1 MKDATHI
8 AVLLDRSGSMGSVK
22 DETISGF
29 NYFLKE
35 QKATGDNASF
45 TLVQFDSES
54 TDVMHEAR
62 PVRDVPDL
70 NGDTYQPR
78 GSTPLLDALG
88 ETINS
93 TGRTLAAIPEP
104 NRPDKVVF
112 VVITDGEEN
121 ASHKF
126 KKVQV
131 KEMIDHQTAKYNW
144 QFVYLGAN
152 QDAFAEAGAIGIAKA
167 NAANYDPIYTDMA
180 YASTSL
186 NIANYRR
193 TAQAAKLK
201 YSEKQRADM
210 VEPKPEVD
218 EDEKP

>member
-8 AVLLDRSGSMGSVK
+8 AVLLDRSGSMAAVK

-35 QKATGDNASF
+35 QKAAGDNAAF

-54 TDVMHEAR
+54 TDVVHEAR

-70 NGDTYQPR
+70 NGETYQPR

-88 ETINS
+88 QTIKS
-93 TGRTLAAIPEP
+93 TGRTLAAIPET

-121 ASHKF
+121 ASHQFTKS
-126 KKVQV
+126 QV
-131 KEMIDHQTAKYNW
+131 KEMINHQTEKYAW
-144 QFVYLGAN
+144 QFIYLGAN
-152 QDAFAEAGAIGIAKA
+152 QDAFAEAGAVGIAMA
-167 NAANYDPIYTDMA
+167 NAANFTPAHMA
-180 YASTSL
+180 TAFAGTAANVAQYRKSGRASSL
-186 NIANYRR
+186 N
-193 TAQAAKLK
+193 
-201 YSEKQRADM
+201 YSDKQRAEM
-210 VEPKPEVD
+210 VKPEVD
-218 EDEKP
+218 EDKKA

>member
-8 AVLLDRSGSMGSVK
+8 AVLLDRSGSMDAVK

-35 QKATGDNASF
+35 QKAAGNNASL

-54 TDVMHEAR
+54 TDVVHEAK

-88 ETINS
+88 QTINS
-93 TGRTLAAIPEP
+93 TGRTLAAIPET

-112 VVITDGEEN
+112 VVITDGQEN

-126 KKVQV
+126 TKSQV
-131 KEMIDHQTAKYNW
+131 KEMINHQGEKYNW
-144 QFVYLGAN
+144 QFIYLGAN
-152 QDAFAEAGAIGIAKA
+152 QDAFAEAGAVGIAMA
-167 NAANYDPIYTDMA
+167 NAANFDAAYTDMA

-186 NIANYRR
+186 NVARYRR
-193 TAQAAKLK
+193 TAQAANLN
-201 YSEKQRADM
+201 YSDKQRAGM
-210 VEPKPEVD
+210 VKPEVD
-218 EDEKP
+218 EDKEA

>member
-8 AVLLDRSGSMGSVK
+8 AVLLDRSGSMEAVK

-35 QKATGDNASF
+35 QKAAGDNASF
-45 TLVQFDSES
+45 TLVQFDSQS
-54 TDVMHEAR
+54 TDVVHEAR
-62 PVRDVPDL
+62 PVRDVPNL

-93 TGRTLAAIPEP
+93 TGRTLAAIPDP

-126 KKVQV
+126 TKSQV
-131 KEMIDHQTAKYNW
+131 KEMIGHQTEKYNW
-144 QFVYLGAN
+144 QFIYLGAN
-152 QDAFAEAGAIGIAKA
+152 QETAEQDMRRVSSILTS
-167 NAANYDPIYTDMA
+167 NAQIWYSLKWTRTKKRN
-180 YASTSL
+180 TSHQ
-186 NIANYRR
+186 Y
-193 TAQAAKLK
+193 
-201 YSEKQRADM
+201 KQRGLVSETAGPFFFLLS
-210 VEPKPEVD
+210 VY
-218 EDEKP
+218 

>member
-29 NYFLKE
+29 NDFLKE
-35 QKATGDNASF
+35 QKAAGDNASF

-54 TDVMHEAR
+54 TDVVHEAK
-62 PVRDVPDL
+62 PVRAVPDL
-70 NGDTYQPR
+70 NQATYQPR

-88 ETINS
+88 QTINS
-93 TGRTLAAIPEP
+93 TGRTLAAIPET

-126 KKVQV
+126 TKKQV
-131 KEMIDHQTAKYNW
+131 KQMIDHQTEKYDW

-152 QDAFAEAGAIGIAKA
+152 QDAFAEAGAVGISMAK
-167 NAANYDPIYTDMA
+167 AANYSP
-180 YASTSL
+180 ASMKRAFAGTSF
-186 NIANYRR
+186 NVAEYRR
-193 TAQAAKLK
+193 TGVAASLE
-201 YSEKQRADM
+201 YSDEQRGRMMKED
-210 VEPKPEVD
+210 KD
-218 EDEKP
+218 EA

>member
-8 AVLLDRSGSMGSVK
+8 AVLLDRSGSMGAVK

-35 QKATGDNASF
+35 QKAAGDNASF

-54 TDVMHEAR
+54 TDVVHEAR

-70 NGDTYQPR
+70 NQDTYQPR

-88 ETINS
+88 STINS
-93 TGRTLAAIPEP
+93 TGKTLAAIPEA

-126 KKVQV
+126 TKTQV
-131 KEMIDHQTAKYNW
+131 KEMIDHQTEKYKW

-152 QDAFAEAGAIGIAKA
+152 QDAFAEAGAVGIAMA
-167 NAANYDPIYTDMA
+167 NAANYAPLYTEMA
-180 YASTSL
+180 FEGTS
-186 NIANYRR
+186 ANVAQYRR
-193 TAQAAKLK
+193 TGMVSSLK
-201 YSEKQRADM
+201 YSDEQRDRM
-210 VEPKPEVD
+210 VNGDAE
-218 EDEKP
+218 EDEKA

>member
-8 AVLLDRSGSMGSVK
+8 AVLLDRSGSMADVK

-35 QKATGDNASF
+35 QKTAGDNASF

-54 TDVMHEAR
+54 TDVVHEAR

-70 NGDTYQPR
+70 NQDTYQPR

-88 ETINS
+88 QTINS
-93 TGRTLAAIPEP
+93 TGRALAAIPEA

-112 VVITDGEEN
+112 VVITDGQEN
-121 ASHKF
+121 ASHQFTKAR
-126 KKVQV
+126 V
-131 KEMIDHQTAKYNW
+131 KEMIDHQTGKYNW

-152 QDAFAEAGAIGIAKA
+152 QDAFAEAGAVGIAMA
-167 NAANYDPIYTDMA
+167 NAANFTPANMQVA
-180 YASTSL
+180 FAGTSENL
-186 NIANYRR
+186 ANYRR
-193 TAQAAKLK
+193 SGRPESLQ
-201 YSEKQRADM
+201 YSPQQRSDMMSPEAD
-210 VEPKPEVD
+210 KD
-218 EDEKP
+218 EEA

>member
-8 AVLLDRSGSMGSVK
+8 AVLLDRSGSMADVK

-35 QKATGDNASF
+35 QKTAGDNASF

-54 TDVMHEAR
+54 TDVVHEAR

-70 NGDTYQPR
+70 NKDTYQPR

-88 ETINS
+88 QTIDS
-93 TGRTLAAIPEP
+93 TGRTLAAIPEA

-112 VVITDGEEN
+112 VVITDGQEN
-121 ASHKF
+121 ASHHFTKAR
-126 KKVQV
+126 V
-131 KEMIDHQTAKYNW
+131 KEMIDHQTGKYNW

-152 QDAFAEAGAIGIAKA
+152 QDAFAEAGAVGIGMA
-167 NAANYDPIYTDMA
+167 NAANFTPANTIVAFRGTA
-180 YASTSL
+180 VNVAS
-186 NIANYRR
+186 YRR
-193 TAQAAKLK
+193 SGRASSLE
-201 YSEKQRADM
+201 YSNEQREEM
-210 VEPKPEVD
+210 MSPE
-218 EDEKP
+218 EDKEE

>member
-1 MKDATHI
+1 MCLQRKRRRKRNERRNAYRGI
-8 AVLLDRSGSMGSVK
+8 AGSFGINGAVK

-35 QKATGDNASF
+35 QKAAGDNASF

-54 TDVMHEAR
+54 TDVVHEAR

-93 TGRTLAAIPEP
+93 TGRTLAAIPET

-126 KKVQV
+126 TKSQV
-131 KEMIDHQTAKYNW
+131 KEMIDHQTEKYNW
-144 QFVYLGAN
+144 QFIYLGAN
-152 QDAFAEAGAIGIAKA
+152 QDAFAEAGAVGIAMA
-167 NAANYDPIYTDMA
+167 NAANYDSD
-180 YASTSL
+180 L
-186 NIANYRR
+186 YRHGLR
-193 TAQAAKLK
+193 QHVT
-201 YSEKQRADM
+201 
-210 VEPKPEVD
+210 
-218 EDEKP
+218 

>member
-8 AVLLDRSGSMGSVK
+8 AVLLDRSGSMGAVK

-35 QKATGDNASF
+35 QKAVGDNAFF
-45 TLVQFDSES
+45 TLVQFDSQS
-54 TDVMHEAR
+54 TDVVHEAR

-70 NGDTYQPR
+70 NQDTYQPR

-93 TGRTLAAIPEP
+93 TGKTLAAIPEA

-126 KKVQV
+126 TKTQV

-152 QDAFAEAGAIGIAKA
+152 QDAFAEAGAVGISVA
-167 NAANYDPIYTDMA
+167 NAADFAAERMA
-180 YASTSL
+180 VACAVTSH
-186 NIANYRR
+186 NVAQYRR
-193 TAQAAKLK
+193 TAQAASLR
-201 YSEKQRADM
+201 YSDKQRADM
-210 VEPKPEVD
+210 VKPE
-218 EDEKP
+218 EDQDASA

>member
-8 AVLLDRSGSMGSVK
+8 AVLLDRSGSMQAVK

-35 QKATGDNASF
+35 QKAAGDNASF

-54 TDVMHEAR
+54 TDVVHEAR
-62 PVRDVPDL
+62 PVRDVPNL

-93 TGRTLAAIPEP
+93 TGRTLAAIPDT

-126 KKVQV
+126 TKSQV
-131 KEMIDHQTAKYNW
+131 KEMIDHQTEKYNW
-144 QFVYLGAN
+144 QFIYLGAN
-152 QDAFAEAGAIGIAKA
+152 QDAFAEAGAVGIAMA
-167 NAANYDPIYTDMA
+167 TAANFDADRMEMA
-180 YASTSL
+180 FAGTSV
-186 NIANYRR
+186 NVARYRR
-193 TAQAAKLK
+193 TGQAASLN
-201 YSEKQRADM
+201 YSDEQRADM
-210 VEPKPEVD
+210 VKPEVD
-218 EDEKP
+218 KDKKA